1 MILPVSNSIDLD
13 FDRQSVWKIISEPGN
28 LNKVHPFCKSN
39 KVVNWDKDNH
49 EDILEYLN
57 GVTLH
62 RKFDK
67 WEEGKGYE
75 LNIGRENGRKSK
87 VIWKITGENKSK
99 LKITVYPHVFS
110 NRSRIIYFIT
120 HALFINPGLKK
131 YLSSVLRGYKWY
143 LENKQPV
150 PRNHFGKHKWFS

>member
-1 MILPVSNSIDLD
+1 MILPVSCSIDLD
-13 FDRQSVWKIISEPGN
+13 FDCEKVWQIISEPGN
-28 LNKVHPFCKSN
+28 LNKTHPFCKSN
-39 KVVNWDKDNH
+39 KIVNWDKNKH

-87 VIWKITGENKSK
+87 VIWKITGEKKSK

>member
-39 KVVNWDKDNH
+39 KVVNWDEDNH

-62 RKFDK
+62 RKIDK
-67 WEEGKGYE
+67 WDEGEGYE
-75 LNIGRENGRKSK
+75 LNIGRKNGRKSK
-87 VIWKITGENKSK
+87 VIWKISGEKKSK

-131 YLSSVLRGYKWY
+131 YLRSVLKGYKWY

>member
-39 KVVNWDKDNH
+39 KVVYWDKDNH
-49 EDILEYLN
+49 QDILEYLN

-87 VIWKITGENKSK
+87 VIWKITGEKKSK

>member
-67 WEEGKGYE
+67 WDEGKGYE

-87 VIWKITGENKSK
+87 VIWKITGEKKSK

-110 NRSRIIYFIT
+110 NRSRIIYFII

-150 PRNHFGKHKWFS
+150 PRNQFGSHKWFS

>member
-39 KVVNWDKDNH
+39 KVVYWDKDNH
-49 EDILEYLN
+49 QDILEYLN
-57 GVTLH
+57 GVTLY
-62 RKFDK
+62 RKFYK

-87 VIWKITGENKSK
+87 VIWKITGEKKSK

-110 NRSRIIYFIT
+110 NRNRIIYFIT

-131 YLSSVLRGYKWY
+131 YLSSVLMGYKWY

>member
-13 FDRQSVWKIISEPGN
+13 FDRQTVWKIISKPEN
-28 LNKVHPFCKSN
+28 LNYVHPFCKSN
-39 KVVNWDKDNH
+39 TVVNWDKNKH

-57 GVTLH
+57 GVILY
-62 RKFDK
+62 REFYK
-67 WEEGKGYE
+67 WDEGNGYE
-75 LNIGRENGRKSK
+75 LNIGRKNGRKSK
-87 VIWKITGENKSK
+87 VIWEITGEKKSK

-110 NRSRIIYFIT
+110 NRSRIIYFII
-120 HALFINPGLKK
+120 HALIINPGLKK

-150 PRNHFGKHKWFS
+150 PRNQFGKHKWFS

>member
-13 FDRQSVWKIISEPGN
+13 FDKQTVWKIISKPGN
-28 LNKVHPFCKSN
+28 LNYVHPFCRSN
-39 KVVNWDKDNH
+39 TVVSWDKDKH

-62 RKFDK
+62 RKFYK
-67 WEEGKGYE
+67 WDEGKGYE
-75 LNIGRENGRKSK
+75 LNIGRENGKKSK
-87 VIWKITGENKSK
+87 VIWKITGDKKTK

-110 NRSRIIYFIT
+110 NRQRIIYFIIHT
-120 HALFINPGLKK
+120 LFIRPGLKK
-131 YLSSVLRGYKWY
+131 YLRSVLKGYKWY

-150 PRNHFGKHKWFS
+150 PRNQFGKHKWFS

>member
-39 KVVNWDKDNH
+39 KVINWDKDNH

-67 WEEGKGYE
+67 WEEEKGYE

-87 VIWKITGENKSK
+87 VIWKITGEKKSK

>member
-39 KVVNWDKDNH
+39 TVVNWNKDKH

-57 GVTLH
+57 GIVLH
-62 RKFDK
+62 RNFYK

-75 LNIGRENGRKSK
+75 LEIGRKNARKSK
-87 VIWKITGENKSK
+87 VIWKITGDKKSK
-99 LKITVYPHVFS
+99 LNITVYPHVYS
-110 NRSRIIYFIT
+110 NRNKITYFIIHT
-120 HALFINPGLKK
+120 FFINPGLKK
-131 YLSSVLRGYKWY
+131 YLNSVLKGYKWY
-143 LENKQPV
+143 LENKQSV

>member
-87 VIWKITGENKSK
+87 VIWKITGEKKSK

-143 LENKQPV
+143 LEKKQPV

>member
-67 WEEGKGYE
+67 WDEGEGYE

-87 VIWKITGENKSK
+87 VIWKISGEKKSK

-131 YLSSVLRGYKWY
+131 YLRSVLKGYKWY

>member
-39 KVVNWDKDNH
+39 KVINWDKDNH

-87 VIWKITGENKSK
+87 VIWKITGEKKSK

-131 YLSSVLRGYKWY
+131 YLSSVLMGYKWY

>member
-57 GVTLH
+57 GVTLY

-67 WEEGKGYE
+67 WDEGKGYE

-110 NRSRIIYFIT
+110 NRSRIIYFII

-143 LENKQPV
+143 LENKKPV
-150 PRNHFGKHKWFS
+150 PRNQFGRHKWFS